1 MAKAK
6 QKAQLPAK
14 RGRGRPTKY
23 DPRYIPVV
31 RGLVLRGLIDVEIA
45 KMLQIDES
53 TLYDWKLRHADFSQA
68 MQRSKELVC
77 DRLEATMVMRANG
90 FERKV
95 EKATASGRKV
105 VINEYFPPETSAGK
119 FLLQHRRPEV
129 FREQR
134 EVKQLVGIE
143 QGFLTFL
150 QQLDDKAKLERET
163 GNLPQLLEHQVT
175 SESDNECG

>member
-6 QKAQLPAK
+6 QKDQLPAR

-23 DPRYIPVV
+23 DPRYIPIV
-31 RGLVLRGLIDVEIA
+31 RELVLRGLIDVEIA
-45 KMLQIDES
+45 EMLQIDES

-68 MQRSKELVC
+68 MKRSKELVC

-105 VINEYFPPETSAGK
+105 VINEYFPPETAAGK

-129 FREQR
+129 FRERRAGLPDVPAKARRQGEGRAR
-134 EVKQLVGIE
+134 ERRSATAAGASGE
-143 QGFLTFL
+143 
-150 QQLDDKAKLERET
+150 ERKR
-163 GNLPQLLEHQVT
+163 
-175 SESDNECG
+175 

>member
-6 QKAQLPAK
+6 QKDQLPAR

-23 DPRYIPVV
+23 DPRYIPIV
-31 RGLVLRGLIDVEIA
+31 RELVLRGLIDVEIA
-45 KMLQIDES
+45 EMLQIDES
-53 TLYDWKLRHADFSQA
+53 TLYDWKLRHVDFSLA

-105 VINEYFPPETSAGK
+105 VINEYFPPETAAGK

-134 EVKQLVGIE
+134 EVNQRIGIE

-150 QQLDDKAKLERET
+150 QRLDDKAKLERET

-175 SESDNECG
+175 SESDDECG